1 MLRVLLNNFKLTSNF
16 LERKTVREL
25 VLFLCR
31 NQVDKVEVGLIKSR
45 ISNSIQSINGT
56 DNTFHKG

>member
-1 MLRVLLNNFKLTSNF
+1 MLGVLLNNFKLTSNF

-31 NQVDKVEVGLIKSR
+31 NQVDKVEVGLEVGLIK
-45 ISNSIQSINGT
+45 IGLVIV
-56 DNTFHKG
+56 